1 MPQPTA
7 PPRTSLFFNF
17 ILQYAV
23 RRVQIN
29 QVGLKLKGTHQLLV
43 YAHDVY
49 ILGGSVH
56 TVKKAEALVV
66 ATKEIGLEVNA
77 DKTEYM
83 VMS

>member
-1 MPQPTA
+1 
-7 PPRTSLFFNF
+7 LFFN
-17 ILQYAV
+17 LALEYAV

-43 YAHDVY
+43 YADDVY

-56 TVKKAEALVV
+56 TVKKAEASVV
-66 ATKEIGLEVNA
+66 STKEIGLEVNA
-77 DKTEYM
+77 DKSEYM